1 MLQDSLFR
9 SVSAPNSVLDSVL
22 INRNTLPELQHLLK
36 ATYSSAAKL
45 EIGSFIDEIKSTSNI
60 SIINGRK
67 RRLKTVTQKT
77 VLRKMN
83 YTRNLE
89 SLHTELLTF
98 VQNSQGTVSIPGAS
112 PDRSVAVS
120 KLKQLI
126 LDSVREVVRNC
137 HKNQQTPE
145 SLTDSEVEK
154 VVRANLPAVQE

>member
-1 MLQDSLFR
+1 
-9 SVSAPNSVLDSVL
+9 
-22 INRNTLPELQHLLK
+22 
-36 ATYSSAAKL
+36 
-45 EIGSFIDEIKSTSNI
+45 
-60 SIINGRK
+60 
-67 RRLKTVTQKT
+67 
-77 VLRKMN
+77 MN

-98 VQNSQGTVSIPGAS
+98 VQNSQGTVSIPAAS

-154 VVRANLPAVQE
+154 VVRANLPEVQE